1 MVISSFGELVGPSI
15 LRYPQHEDK
24 QTLFAD
30 IEEDNFLWVLLRWH
44 SVPRQIIPSC
54 TGLYITI
61 HEGLPVM
68 K

>member
-1 MVISSFGELVGPSI
+1 MAVSSFGERVGPGI
-15 LRYPQHEDK
+15 LRYPQLEDK

-44 SVPRQIIPSC
+44 SVPRQIRPSC
-54 TGLYITI
+54 PGFYIII